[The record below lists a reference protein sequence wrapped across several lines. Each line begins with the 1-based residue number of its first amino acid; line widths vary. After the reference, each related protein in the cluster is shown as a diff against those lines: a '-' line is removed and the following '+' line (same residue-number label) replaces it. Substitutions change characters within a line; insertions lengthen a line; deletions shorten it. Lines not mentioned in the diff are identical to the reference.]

1 MHELL
6 LAFIV
11 LLLIGWEVR
20 VLGIAERSGI
30 LRISN
35 KSPLGSLWSTHSCG
49 LC

>member
-11 LLLIGWEVR
+11 LLLIGCEVR
-20 VLGIAERSGI
+20 VLGIAERNGI
-30 LRISN
+30 LRIPTKN
-35 KSPLGSLWSTHSCG
+35 PQGSSWSTHSFG

>member
-20 VLGIAERSGI
+20 VLGIAERNGT
-30 LRISN
+30 LRIPK
-35 KSPLGSLWSTHSCG
+35 KSPLGSSWSTHSFG